1 MNQQTSTSTVFERYL
16 TIEEEKHLFSA
27 VDKFGDMFARRDAAW
42 MRLLRH
48 TGIRVGTMAELTVN
62 DAQQAIRTKRLVLRD
77 EICKRKNGYTVHANT
92 SALKALRKLL
102 KIREE
107 MGLRNIPAYPLV
119 MSRNHLPMSIRSYQ
133 DRINKWRKEAGLTIG
148 VTPHFFRHT
157 AAQRIM
163 ERSTAA
169 NPLLVVKAAL
179 GHQHINS
186 SAIYS
191 QPNRE
196 QVALDMEAIS

>member
-1 MNQQTSTSTVFERYL
+1 MKNTDDNTIFERYL
-16 TIEEEKHLFSA
+16 TENEERQLFKA
-27 VDKFGDMFARRDAAW
+27 VDQYADIYARRDAAW

-48 TGIRVGTMAELTVN
+48 TGIRIGTLAQLTVN

-77 EICKRKNGYTVHANT
+77 EICKRNNGYTVHANT
-92 SALKALRKLL
+92 TALKALRKLL
-102 KIREE
+102 KIRQE
-107 MGLRNIPAYPLV
+107 MGLNNIPAYPLV
-119 MSRNHLPMSIRSYQ
+119 MTRNHLPMSIRSYQ
-133 DRINKWRKEAGLTIG
+133 DRINKWRELAGLTIM

-157 AAQRIM
+157 AAQRIL

-186 SAIYS
+186 TAFYLK
-191 QPNRE
+191 PNRE
-196 QVALDMEAIS
+196 QIANDMEAIS